1 MLLKGKTAIIT
12 GASRGIGK
20 AIALTLAKSGVNVA
34 INFSSN
40 EKAAMDA
47 AKEAKKFGIKAIA
60 LKADVSR
67 TDEVENFIYK
77 VLNEFGSIDILVNN
91 AGITRDNL
99 LIRMSEEEFNRVI
112 DINLKGVFNFTKAVS
127 KVMVKQ
133 RAGKIINISSVV
145 GIIGNAG
152 QSNYAATKAA
162 VIGFTKSVAKELA
175 SRGINVNAVAPGFIE
190 TDMTAVLSKKIQEQ
204 MKNLIPLRKAG
215 KPEDV
220 ANAVLFLAGKQS
232 DYITGQVI
240 NVDGGMVM

>member
-1 MLLKGKTAIIT
+1 MLLKDKTAIIT

-20 AIALTLAKSGVNVA
+20 AIALTLAKSGANVA
-34 INFSSN
+34 INFSCN
-40 EKAAMDA
+40 EKAAMDVA
-47 AKEAKKFGIKAIA
+47 QEAKKFGVKVIV
-60 LKADVSR
+60 LKADVSKA
-67 TDEVENFIYK
+67 DEVENFIYK

-112 DINLKGVFNFTKAVS
+112 DVNLKGVFNFTKAVS

-133 RAGKIINISSVV
+133 RAGKIINVSSVV
-145 GIIGNAG
+145 GITGNAG
-152 QSNYAATKAA
+152 QSNYAAAKAA

-175 SRGINVNAVAPGFIE
+175 SRKINVNAVAPGFIE
-190 TDMTAVLSKKIQEQ
+190 TDMTVVLSEKIQEQ
-204 MKNLIPLRKAG
+204 MRNVIPLRKAG

-220 ANAVLFLAGKQS
+220 ANAVLFLAGKYS

-240 NVDGGMVM
+240 NIDGGMVM